1 MEATIE
7 KDAEQLRLTL
17 PLMSRHGTDFGP
29 RSYALWFGYAA
40 GASPA
45 LRDALDPVVASGGRL
60 TPERTVELYERHI
73 AQESERALEQLRA
86 ALAII
91 LGRLGE
97 ATGHAGAATASFAE
111 ELATVTQR
119 LQHPDTPAAP
129 ELLADLATHASLTTA
144 TLSRFGSQLAE
155 GSAAVDQLRREL
167 ASVREA
173 ALTDA
178 LTNLA
183 NRRAFDERFEAAVS
197 AFHGGPE
204 GQLAP
209 ALILID
215 IDHFKRINDT
225 AGHVFGDRVLRA
237 VADTLKANLKGRD
250 LVARYGGEEF
260 AVLLERTRP
269 ADVLTLAESLRQAVS
284 AIRIRR
290 SGDVVAE
297 VRISCGVGTLQRDEA
312 PIALIDRVD
321 AALYQAKRTGRN
333 RVAVAAR
340 PATTAA

>member
-17 PLMSRHGTDFGP
+17 PLMSRHGADFGP

-40 GASPA
+40 GASTA
-45 LRDALDPVVASGGRL
+45 LREALDPLVAAGGRL
-60 TPERTVELYERHI
+60 TPERTTELYERHI

-86 ALAII
+86 ALGII

-97 ATGHAGAATASFAE
+97 ATGHAGDATASFAA
-111 ELATVTQR
+111 ELVSVAQR
-119 LQHPDTPAAP
+119 LEHCDANPTAQV
-129 ELLADLATHASLTTA
+129 LSDLARHASLTTA

-155 GSAAVDQLRREL
+155 EGAAVDRLRREL

-197 AFHGGPE
+197 AFHGGSG
-204 GQLAP
+204 GQPAP

-215 IDHFKRINDT
+215 IDHFKRINDA

-260 AVLLERTRP
+260 AVLLERTQQ
-269 ADVLTLAESLRQAVS
+269 ADAFNLAEALRQAVS

-297 VRISCGVGTLQRDEA
+297 VRISCGVGALEAGEA
-312 PIALIDRVD
+312 PIAFIDRVD
-321 AALYQAKRTGRN
+321 AALYQAKRAGRN
-333 RVAVAAR
+333 RVASAAR
-340 PATTAA
+340 RPRATP